1 MMTTLMRPGD
11 RDQCD
16 FTSFET
22 LFLGGSAVPQNL
34 IDEFKVPKTNSTSN
48 NIKRRQ
54 QVKTKPLVSVKYVS
68 LDSVGTP
75 ACNCAY
81 CCEIRI
87 FI

>member
-1 MMTTLMRPGD
+1 MVSGIFLQPTFTIFSPTMMTTLMRPGD

-48 NIKRRQ
+48 N
-54 QVKTKPLVSVKYVS
+54 
-68 LDSVGTP
+68 
-75 ACNCAY
+75 
-81 CCEIRI
+81 
-87 FI
+87 